1 MWNYGCKT
9 LRRIISKLI
18 CNIRSKTLLWN
29 KIQQKKNENHFKAW
43 YFKKRI
49 YISLP
54 VDSSARNIS
63 FTFEEEGETDKATV
77 KQVIATAC
85 KKTKV

>member
-1 MWNYGCKT
+1 MK
-9 LRRIISKLI
+9 IISKLGI
-18 CNIRSKTLLWN
+18 L
-29 KIQQKKNENHFKAW
+29 KK
-43 YFKKRI
+43 KK
-49 YISLP
+49 ISLP